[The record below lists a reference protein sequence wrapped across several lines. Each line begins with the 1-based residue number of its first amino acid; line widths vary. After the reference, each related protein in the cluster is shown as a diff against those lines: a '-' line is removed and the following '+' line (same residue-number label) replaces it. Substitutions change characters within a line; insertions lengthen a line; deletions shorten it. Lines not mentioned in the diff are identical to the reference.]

1 MINRLVFDTTDVD
14 TIAASSNVG
23 AFLRS
28 ADGTLLTSTDV
39 GGKQALD
46 VRIAEGINVE
56 VDLTFAEDSV
66 NVSGSDVTVSNT
78 VTVSATDLDT
88 RDLNSATDSVTVL
101 ATDLD
106 IRDLAFATDKV
117 DVTGSSVTVN
127 DAALAN
133 TAIKQTSA
141 TITTVASLFAAPLA
155 SRKYALIFN
164 NGNRTVYVGTTGVTA
179 LDGFPIFP
187 GGLLQ
192 LRAGAAVGIQA
203 VADSGSQN
211 MRLLE
216 LS

>member
-1 MINRLVFDTTDVD
+1 MINRLVFDTTDAS

-46 VRIAEGINVE
+46 VRVAEGINVE

-66 NVSGSDVTVSNT
+66 DVSGSDVTVSNT
-78 VTVSATDLDT
+78 VAVSATDLDI
-88 RDLNSATDSVTVL
+88 RDLNSATDSVTVI
-101 ATDLD
+101 AADLD

-117 DVTGSSVTVN
+117 DVTGSSVTVS

-133 TAIKQTSA
+133 VAVKQTSA
-141 TITTVASLFAAPLA
+141 TISTAATLFSSPLA
-155 SRKYALIFN
+155 SRKYALIYN
-164 NGNRTVYVGTTGVTA
+164 NGNRTVYVGAAGVTA
-179 LDGFPIFP
+179 ADGFPVFP

-192 LRAGAAVGIQA
+192 LRAGAAIGLQA
-203 VADSGSQN
+203 IADSGSQN